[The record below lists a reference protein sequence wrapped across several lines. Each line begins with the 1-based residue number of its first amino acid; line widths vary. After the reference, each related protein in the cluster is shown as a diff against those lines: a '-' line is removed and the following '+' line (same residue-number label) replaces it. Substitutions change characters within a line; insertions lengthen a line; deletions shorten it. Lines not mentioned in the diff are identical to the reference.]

1 MNKKVV
7 ILGGYGSF
15 GSLISD
21 RLVNSG
27 AEVIVAGRND
37 RQGRAFAK
45 TIRARFVRC
54 DTSDEVSLRET
65 VTGAYL
71 VVNATG
77 PYPAGDYSIP
87 RICIEE
93 KCNYIDLADGREYV
107 KNFHTL
113 DRLAKENSVFACSGA
128 STTPAITSIL
138 MDELLKEIGKAR
150 EIKIAMSPGTKN
162 PAGVATFES
171 ILSYVGKPIKIWK
184 EGTWEERRG
193 WGDAEMVHFPQPIG
207 RRRVQLCDIP
217 DLDIF
222 PQHYKA
228 NTVIFKAGVE
238 LTILNI
244 ALEFLGRMR
253 GLFPRMDLPKLTRL
267 LIFGSNFFR
276 PFGTSAGGLQIWVT
290 DSLGGQKSM
299 AVVAPHNG
307 PRIPSSPA
315 ALMAKK
321 LLKGE
326 IPAYGAFL
334 CMGYIN
340 LNELTEYLSPFGIT
354 IQKVK

>member
-7 ILGGYGSF
+7 VLGGYGSF
-15 GSLISD
+15 GSLIAD
-21 RLVNSG
+21 RLVNTG
-27 AEVIVAGRND
+27 TDVIIAGRND
-37 RQGRAFAK
+37 RRGRAFAT
-45 TIRARFVRC
+45 TIQARFVRC
-54 DTSDEVSLRET
+54 DASDEASLRET
-65 VTGAYL
+65 VTGAFL

-77 PYPAGDYSIP
+77 PYSASDYSIP
-87 RICIEE
+87 KICIEE

-113 DRLAKENSVFACSGA
+113 DRLAKENSVFACTGA
-128 STTPAITSIL
+128 STTPAVTSAL
-138 MDELLKEIGKAR
+138 VDELLKEISKAS

-162 PAGVATFES
+162 PAGMATFES

-184 EGTWEERRG
+184 DGTWQEKRG
-193 WGDAEMVHFPQPIG
+193 WSDAEMVHFAKPIG
-207 RRRVQLCDIP
+207 RRRAQLCDIP

-222 PQHYKA
+222 PQHYQA

-244 ALEFLGRMR
+244 ALEILGGMR
-253 GLFPRMDLPKLTRL
+253 KLIPQIALPKLTKF
-267 LIFGSNFFR
+267 LIFGSNFFK

-290 DSLGGQKSM
+290 DSLGAQKSM

-315 ALMAKK
+315 VLMAKK
-321 LLKGE
+321 LLNSE
-326 IPAYGAFL
+326 IPAYGAFP
-334 CMGYIN
+334 CMGFIN